1 MCATVLLAQLTTNDP
16 LIERAE
22 SGCENPKGH
31 ILHWWLAEKRS
42 CKLNYSDKQS
52 LQGIRFN
59 CSRIEEKQ
67 WVRLMLLVLLT
78 ICLEEIQ
85 TKSHPKKKNTWHIGL
100 VRGEDVYLSERWE
113 KWILK
118 HWGKTM
124 VKLMRTWKKS
134 VKNQWWFIIINEQI
148 WHKWISNLK

>member
-59 CSRIEEKQ
+59 YSRIEEKQ

-85 TKSHPKKKNTWHIGL
+85 TKSHPKKK
-100 VRGEDVYLSERWE
+100 
-113 KWILK
+113 KKK
-118 HWGKTM
+118 HLTYRSCKRRRRLLIWKVGKRNIETLRKDNGKTDES
-124 VKLMRTWKKS
+124 LEEISEKS
-134 VKNQWWFIIINEQI
+134 VMIYN
-148 WHKWISNLK
+148 HKWTNMA